1 MTIIDP
7 FKIETNLHTIIAQYR
22 AAWDRLA
29 PIRDD
34 YTPEGLAKSFATSTA
49 STTAKLNA
57 ARAELEDYAAGIDMV
72 IPAERARVLPPAPTG
87 GYTSTQ
93 ELAAARI
100 LGRHVDWDIS
110 TYVAA
115 VEPMAGTPTA
125 TLITE
130 ELAAR
135 NRLADGAEDV
145 LLHTVSER
153 YAAATKLVQLMMT
166 GLNGPLMSLVREAER
181 AANVETWF
189 SNHSEPGRHLV
200 SLSDAHGP
208 LRLDTSN
215 GYVASDDLP
224 PLTKKS

>member
-1 MTIIDP
+1 
-7 FKIETNLHTIIAQYR
+7 
-22 AAWDRLA
+22 
-29 PIRDD
+29 
-34 YTPEGLAKSFATSTA
+34 
-49 STTAKLNA
+49 
-57 ARAELEDYAAGIDMV
+57 MV
-72 IPAERARVLPPAPTG
+72 IPAERARVLPPAPAG

-93 ELAAARI
+93 ELAAARV

-130 ELAAR
+130 ELDAR
-135 NRLADGAEDV
+135 NRLTDGAEDV

-153 YAAATKLVQLMMT
+153 YAAATKLVQLMLA
-166 GLNGPLMSLVREAER
+166 GLNGPLKAAVREVER
-181 AANVETWF
+181 CANPETWF
-189 SNHSEPGRHLV
+189 SSLSEPGSHLV
-200 SLSDAHGP
+200 SLSEAHGP

-224 PLTKKS
+224 PLTKKF

>member
-1 MTIIDP
+1 MIIDP
-7 FKIETNLHTIIAQYR
+7 FKIETRLR
-22 AAWDRLA
+22 ALIGEYEVAWSRFA
-29 PIRDD
+29 TRRDD
-34 YTPEGLAKSFATSTA
+34 YTREGLVKAFGDATKSTA
-49 STTAKLNA
+49 AKLNA

-72 IPAERARVLPPAPTG
+72 IPAERARVLPPAPAG

-93 ELAAARI
+93 ELAAARV
-100 LGRHVDWDIS
+100 LGRHVDWDIR

-135 NRLADGAEDV
+135 NRLTDGAEDV
-145 LLHTVSER
+145 LLRTVSER
-153 YAAATKLVQLMMT
+153 YAAATKLVQLMLA
-166 GLNGPLMSLVREAER
+166 GLRGPLKSAVREVER
-181 AANVETWF
+181 AGNPETWF
-189 SNHSEPGRHLV
+189 NHHSEPGRHLL

-224 PLTKKS
+224 PLAK